1 MICPSRRAEGYFK
14 SIIGSESGCSMSGNA
29 EAEVLMNSGR
39 ADKWSENNPERLTK
53 EQARKKASFDREQA
67 IEEGQRVDAAKRAEK
82 RAAEEPERLTKEQA
96 RKKASFDREQAI
108 EEGQKARKLKTG
120 KHLPE

>member
-1 MICPSRRAEGYFK
+1 MIFPSRRAEGYFK

-53 EQARKKASFDREQA
+53 EQARKKVSSDR
-67 IEEGQRVDAAKRAEK
+67 
-82 RAAEEPERLTKEQA
+82 EQA